1 MLIRSKDKQNSGSGV
16 AGGNGDG
23 GNGDESRSSDGDE
36 DMPEPGDLLRNA
48 SGPSLLPKPS
58 IDPCI
63 DLDAIALRG
72 LISDEPLVTETYTK
86 PVKNDAQVV
95 AEEKQ
100 SMDWDW

>member
-1 MLIRSKDKQNSGSGV
+1 MAR
-16 AGGNGDG
+16 GNGDG
-23 GNGDESRSSDGDE
+23 GDGDESCSSDGDE
-36 DMPEPGDLLRNA
+36 DMPEPGDLLRDA
-48 SGPSLLPKPS
+48 SGPSPLPKLS

-63 DLDAIALRG
+63 DLDAIALRD
-72 LISDEPLVTETYTK
+72 LVSDEPLVTETYTE